1 MAFNLQFEQDVES
14 GWFVASVLELPGCV
28 SQGETMQAATA
39 NIADAIRSYVG
50 VLLEDANKIKKD

>member
-1 MAFNLQFEQDVES
+1 
-14 GWFVASVLELPGCV
+14 
-28 SQGETMQAATA
+28 MQAATA